1 MADVQSFCV
10 LVNCA
15 MWSRGRLTNQTGQL
29 LMGMQTTQLF
39 IVTEFLVVVVD
50 MTEDCIGMVIAIFGY
65 CFSINNINAT
75 QILYYTADK

>member
-1 MADVQSFCV
+1 
-10 LVNCA
+10 
-15 MWSRGRLTNQTGQL
+15 
-29 LMGMQTTQLF
+29 MGMQTTQLF